1 MLKQQL
7 EEDLKTAL
15 LAGEKDKA
23 TTLRGLKSAILYA
36 EVEQGKRDDGLDDDG
51 ITAVLTKEAKK
62 RQESADLYA
71 QGGNKEQSEKEL
83 SEKAIIEH
91 YLPEQL
97 SDEKVRDIVNSSI
110 KELGTVT
117 VKDMGK
123 VIGVVKGKT
132 KNLADGATIARIVR
146 EELAEK

>member
-71 QGGNKEQSEKEL
+71 QGGNNEQSEKEL

-123 VIGVVKGKT
+123 VIGLVKGKT